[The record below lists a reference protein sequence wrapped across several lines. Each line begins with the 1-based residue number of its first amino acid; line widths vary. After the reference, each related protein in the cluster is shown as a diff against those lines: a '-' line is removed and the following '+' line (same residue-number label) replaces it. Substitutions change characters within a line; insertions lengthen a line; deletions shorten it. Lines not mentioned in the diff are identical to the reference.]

1 MTMHKFTLTLVSLL
15 VVGFLHAQLPS
26 ILMMCQDTSWRSK
39 NMMAIA
45 SGEAGIGSNAL
56 DVAFMQKALL
66 GGRLEPEHIE
76 RLSDRMPS
84 RSRAGYVGSAQLEL
98 LNFRDTLFSN
108 PRLGLRACLST
119 NYQGYLGFQPSL
131 FRTIFQGNSGQAGS
145 AVALGPLAMQNQ
157 AWQKFGFGLFNKSTL
172 SGFTLSLV
180 EGQSYQSLV
189 IDQLSLFTAAA
200 ADSLS
205 LSTTGEFFRSDTLRS
220 GWANGSGIGACI
232 DLDYNLPLRKGK
244 SLLSLTVRNLGFV
257 TWNSESEHYSL
268 DGSTAWNGVNVTDW
282 LSGSDAEV
290 MMPSWSDSLNSARTQ
305 SSSLKSLPTT
315 VSFRYITHWRKKHY
329 WETGWSLAP
338 NRAWVPQ
345 AYVGMAHA
353 LNDRLWVSERIS
365 YGGYAGFAVGAEVQW
380 LSKNAWFVRA
390 GATQLEGWFLSQAGG
405 RNVYFNLGK
414 NF

>member
-1 MTMHKFTLTLVSLL
+1 MIMRKFTSTLVLLL

-26 ILMMCQDTSWRSK
+26 ILMMSRDATWRSK
-39 NMMAIA
+39 NVMAIA

-56 DVAFMQKALL
+56 DVAFMKKSLL
-66 GGRLEPEHIE
+66 GGRIERDHIE
-76 RLSDRMPS
+76 RLSDGMPS

-98 LNFRDTLFSN
+98 MNFGDTLFGN
-108 PRLGLRACLST
+108 PRIGLRACLST
-119 NYQGYLGFQPSL
+119 NYQGYLGFQPNA
-131 FRTIFQGNSGQAGS
+131 FRTVFQGNNGQAGS
-145 AVALGPLAMQNQ
+145 AVDLGPLVMQNQ

-189 IDQLSLFTAAA
+189 IDQLSLFTAAG

-205 LSTTGEFFRSDTLRS
+205 LSTSGEFFRSDTLRS

-232 DLDYNLPLRKGK
+232 DLDYNLPLSNGK
-244 SLLSLTVRNLGFV
+244 SLFSLTVRNLGFV
-257 TWNSESEHYSL
+257 TWNSESERYSL

-282 LSGSDAEV
+282 LSGSDEEV
-290 MMPSWSDSLNSARTQ
+290 MLPSWSDSLNSARTQ

-315 VSFRYITHWRKKHY
+315 VTFRYISRWRKKNY
-329 WETGWSLAP
+329 LETGWNLSP

-345 AYVGMAHA
+345 AYVGIAHA

-380 LSKNAWFVRA
+380 LSKNAWFARV
-390 GATQLEGWFLSQAGG
+390 GATQLEGWFLSKAGG
-405 RNVYFNLGK
+405 RNIYLNLGK